1 MWADLKAG
9 KAFGGCLSFF
19 AAPFRLIFGTREERE
34 APSGPFFAPFRG
46 DTGLMTAIP
55 VPIPATTGLRTGIFL
70 SLPDVSESIFGKK
83 NKVAD
88 RREKFVEEKRKKSVT
103 L

>member
-1 MWADLKAG
+1 
-9 KAFGGCLSFF
+9 
-19 AAPFRLIFGTREERE
+19 
-34 APSGPFFAPFRG
+34 
-46 DTGLMTAIP
+46 MTAIP

-70 SLPDVSESIFGKK
+70 SFPDVSESIFGKK

-88 RREKFVEEKRKKSVT
+88 RREKFVEEKRRKSVT

>member
-1 MWADLKAG
+1 M
-9 KAFGGCLSFF
+9 FVFF
-19 AAPFRLIFGTREERE
+19 RGTVSAYLWNKKRE
-34 APSGPFFAPFRG
+34 SGPKRAFFAPFRG

-88 RREKFVEEKRKKSVT
+88 RREKFVEEKRRKSVT